1 MTNDK
6 GMEYTEEKEE
16 EFVTDGSSRARNRT
30 VMLTPDITGQVRA
43 MLTKEMGAGSS
54 GAEFNPAYLG
64 SSQDSPPLA
73 STYQPA
79 ADNARP
85 AFGSA
90 AERRSAA
97 QPSHAQLSAPTS
109 ASVNTAYSASSQHT
123 REQQQRAVA
132 TAAVKATPIV
142 GFMVSFDKNIN
153 GDVVELRQGRWIV
166 SSEPTSSSQNF
177 IILDDDTVSPLHA
190 IVRVSPRGE
199 IQVLDQLSEH
209 GTAVKKAS
217 SEVEE
222 TLTGSMSSLEHG
234 DIVRFGQR
242 SFNVCLIQRID

>member
-16 EFVTDGSSRARNRT
+16 EFVTDGSTRARNRT

-43 MLTKEMGAGSS
+43 MLTKEMGSGNS

-64 SSQDSPPLA
+64 SSQDAAPLA

-79 ADNARP
+79 GDNARP
-85 AFGSA
+85 AFGSS

-109 ASVNTAYSASSQHT
+109 APAAHPAAAQHT
-123 REQQQRAVA
+123 REQPQRAVA
-132 TAAVKATPIV
+132 AAVKATPIV

-242 SFNVCLIQRID
+242 SFNVCLIQKID